1 MNFVI
6 CWLWNLV
13 VQDPKYGL
21 QDTNFIT
28 FFFFFSLGKFMTRAC
43 RTPFGIVKT
52 QLWTYLL
59 PESFDAHIMFKVV
72 CLAYPKG
79 SIACAFRISNL
90 EFKKRNFKFVAFL
103 IQNSTCIER
112 FWSQVCPE
120 LCFQVVCSGWDPGR
134 PSQQL
139 IVQMC
144 LLFING
150 NRYIWAVHIGNQWSR
165 CVRYLLIIINI
176 WTINCRDRRSRSAL
190 QGDAL

>member
-1 MNFVI
+1 MWSNIWIFLVTPTYEF
-6 CWLWNLV
+6 CNMLV
-13 VQDPKYGL
+13 VKFGSPRPKIWASRYKFY
-21 QDTNFIT
+21 NV
-28 FFFFFSLGKFMTRAC
+28 FFFSLGKFMTSAC

-90 EFKKRNFKFVAFL
+90 EFKKRNSKFVAFL

-120 LCFQVVCSGWDPGR
+120 LCF
-134 PSQQL
+134 
-139 IVQMC
+139 
-144 LLFING
+144 
-150 NRYIWAVHIGNQWSR
+150 
-165 CVRYLLIIINI
+165 
-176 WTINCRDRRSRSAL
+176 
-190 QGDAL
+190 